1 MRGTPFYYII
11 YYLYFNFLLQI
22 RLRETRDKKAAAHT
36 ALKMRSSKTHM
47 SLHLA
52 KEILQK
58 ICLNDITKS
67 KSCENLHVL

>member
-1 MRGTPFYYII
+1 MK
-11 YYLYFNFLLQI
+11 YFQI
-22 RLRETRDKKAAAHT
+22 RLKETREKKAQQSAS
-36 ALKMRSSKTHM
+36 KMRNSKTHL

-58 ICLNDITKS
+58 IGLTDISKS